1 MNGVILKFHQLE
13 TDFPIAL
20 PKKYISNYEYQGASY
35 LMLELEFEYEENGAI
50 GFGWCCFPKSSCLG
64 YHEGDIES
72 IFILYDHNSNPRHIY
87 FKAHG
92 RGQGMWVPYH
102 ECETE
107 NGKLVA
113 YVARAS
119 HAFYP
124 YAKIWWRIFFLA
136 SDLTS
141 NTGAKR
147 EYSIPEISSG
157 PITKYVP
164 KGSVTQCQRCCL
176 CCCLNSVRDN

>member
-1 MNGVILKFHQLE
+1 MDGVILKFHQWE
-13 TDFPIAL
+13 EDFPIAP
-20 PKKYISNYEYQGASY
+20 PKKYIGIYEYQGVSY
-35 LMLELEFEYEENGAI
+35 LTVELEFEYEENGAI
-50 GFGWCCFPKSSCLG
+50 GLGWCCFPKSRCLG
-64 YHEGDIES
+64 YHERDRES
-72 IFILYDHNSNPRHIY
+72 IFILYDNNYIPRHVY

-107 NGKLVA
+107 NGKLVV

-124 YAKIWWRIFFLA
+124 YAKIYWRAFIFA

-141 NTGAKR
+141 NTGR
-147 EYSIPEISSG
+147 SIEYKIPEMSSG
-157 PITKYVP
+157 PIGFNIP
-164 KGSVTQCQRCCL
+164 KSSVTTCQRCCL
-176 CCCLNSVRDN
+176 CFCLGEVREN